1 MNQTFSTL
9 LCTQMMALQLLP
21 FSVFLAI
28 CSSTTPVLAGELQL
42 QIPQK
47 LPVPR
52 KSVPQ
57 TNVPDELL
65 VMASGTSDRKDFQD
79 SLQAVHGEII
89 RTIGSG
95 SRAVYVVRTEK
106 GKIEDTEKK
115 LRKNE
120 NIAMVQRNYMVQ
132 MQQKSSYVPNDPYFS
147 SQWHIGG
154 VNAQAAWSSSTGQG
168 MTVAIVD
175 SGVPVNGVDISG
187 KVRLNGVAVKG
198 YDAVQMVAS
207 QGPTGDH
214 GAMTATTA
222 CAVTNN
228 RTNTAGVA
236 PAASI
241 YPIKVSD
248 SSGRITESAILE
260 AIDHAGSK
268 GIKILNV
275 SLNASPPYSLS
286 NRSAHPVFHAYADW
300 YHSQVGGL
308 IFLAAGNDARE
319 DASPISP
326 NLIVV
331 SAISPSYRMASFS
344 TYGSNLWFTGPGE
357 SIVCT
362 NASGRVASVAG
373 TSFSTPC
380 LAGVAALVWAVNPQ
394 LKNTDVERI
403 LVSTCYRASSGASYT
418 KYFGYGMPNA
428 KAAVSAARNAS
439 SR

>member
-1 MNQTFSTL
+1 MNRTFTTL
-9 LCTQMMALQLLP
+9 LSL
-21 FSVFLAI
+21 SVFLAI
-28 CSSTTPVLAGELQL
+28 CSSNSAVFAEDPQL
-42 QIPQK
+42 QVPQK
-47 LPVPR
+47 LPMPKPGVPR
-52 KSVPQ
+52 

-65 VMASGTSDRKDFQD
+65 VMASGTSDQQELAE
-79 SLQAVHGEII
+79 SLQAVHGEIV

-95 SRAVYVVRTEK
+95 ARTVYVVRTEK
-106 GKIEDTEKK
+106 GAIADTENK
-115 LRKNE
+115 LRKDQ

-132 MQQKSSYVPNDPYFS
+132 MQQKSAVVPNDPYYS

-168 MTVAIVD
+168 MTVAIID

-187 KVRLNGVAVKG
+187 KVRLNGVAVNG
-198 YDAVQMVAS
+198 YDAVKRVAS

-236 PAASI
+236 PAAAI

-248 SSGRITESAILE
+248 SSGRITESALLE

-275 SLNASPPYSLS
+275 SLNSSPPYSLS
-286 NRSAHPVFHAYADW
+286 NRSAHPVFHSYADW

-319 DASPISP
+319 DTSPISP

-331 SAISPSYRMASFS
+331 SAISPAYKMATFS
-344 TYGSNLWFTGPGE
+344 TYGSNVWFTGPGE

-362 NASGRVASVAG
+362 SASGRVASVAG

-380 LAGVAALVWAVNPQ
+380 LAGVAALVWAANPQ

-403 LVSTCYRASSGASYT
+403 LVSTCYRASSGAAYT
-418 KYFGYGMPNA
+418 KYFGYGLPNA
-428 KAAVSAARNAS
+428 KAAVGAARTAS
-439 SR
+439 PR